1 MGSEAP
7 KRIDP
12 RELKPDLESFHPS
25 SFGWAMLCCRWDR
38 DQAEDVLQASYLKA
52 LEGRARFNGHS
63 CTRTWFFGVVRRTA
77 LERRR
82 RNAVRG
88 SALRRWFLRQP
99 PTDPVPDPERLSSE
113 AESQDRLRHLLS
125 RLSPRQR
132 DLLHL
137 VFYQELTIEEAAGVL
152 HISIGSARTHY
163 TRGKSRLR
171 ELLSGAGEGR

>member
-1 MGSEAP
+1 MGSAVIARRPNRAAKETYDLIVVGGGVYGIALLLEAARRGMKP
-7 KRIDP
+7 LLLEQSDFGSETSWNSLRIVHGGLRYLQSLDLP
-12 RELKPDLESFHPS
+12 RFFESV
-25 SFGWAMLCCRWDR
+25 G
-38 DQAEDVLQASYLKA
+38 E
-52 LEGRARFNGHS
+52 
-63 CTRTWFFGVVRRTA
+63 
-77 LERRR
+77 
-82 RNAVRG
+82 
-88 SALRRWFLRQP
+88 RRWFLRQP

-171 ELLSGAGEGR
+171 ELLSWAGEGR